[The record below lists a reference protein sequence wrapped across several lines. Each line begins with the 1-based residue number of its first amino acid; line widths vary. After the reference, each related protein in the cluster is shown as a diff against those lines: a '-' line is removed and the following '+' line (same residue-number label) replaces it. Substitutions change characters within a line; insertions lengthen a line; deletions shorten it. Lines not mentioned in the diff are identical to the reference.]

1 MDQLVNL
8 LHGFGQIL
16 TPQNLLWV
24 AVGAFLGTAIGVLP
38 GLGSA
43 MAVALLLPLTFTLEP
58 LSALTMFAGIYFG
71 GLFGDSIAGIL
82 MNTPGNSTAI
92 ASSFEGHMMALN
104 GRAPQ
109 ALATA
114 AIGAFTGGILAT
126 VLVVFFA
133 PTMASL
139 AT

>member
-1 MDQLVNL
+1 MDQLINL
-8 LHGFGQIL
+8 LNGFGQIL

-43 MAVALLLPLTFTLEP
+43 MAVGLLLPLTFTLEP

-92 ASSFEGHMMALN
+92 ASAFEGRVDDAL
-104 GRAPQ
+104 GSRL
-109 ALATA
+109 LAVEKD
-114 AIGAFTGGILAT
+114 LAHE
-126 VLVVFFA
+126 
-133 PTMASL
+133 L
-139 AT
+139 ADQR